1 MNENY
6 IECDTEK
13 IKDAGIKI
21 CDYLDELQAKVD
33 SFFKTI
39 ESIPVTG
46 EWTGKNAEMY
56 SEKVYKDLSI
66 YTKFVSNMK
75 DIADEM
81 KRFSDDTD
89 VKINS
94 CENEVQRN
102 GHYNSS
108 YYY

>member
-13 IKDAGIKI
+13 IQDAGVKI
-21 CDYLDELQAKVD
+21 CDYLDELQSKVD
-33 SFFKTI
+33 SFFKKI

-46 EWTGKNAEMY
+46 EWTGKNAEIY

-66 YTKFVSNMK
+66 YTKFISNMK

-81 KRFSDDTD
+81 KRFSEDTD
-89 VKINS
+89 AKVKS
-94 CENEVQRN
+94 CESEVQSS

-108 YYY
+108 YY

>member
-1 MNENY
+1 MNESY

-13 IKDAGIKI
+13 IQDAGIKI
-21 CDYLDELQAKVD
+21 CDYLDELQLQMD
-33 SFFKTI
+33 NFFKKI

-56 SEKVYKDLSI
+56 SEKVYKDLDI
-66 YTKFVSNMK
+66 YSKFISNMK

-89 VKINS
+89 AKIQS
-94 CENEVQRN
+94 CESETKDN
-102 GHYNSS
+102 GHFNSS